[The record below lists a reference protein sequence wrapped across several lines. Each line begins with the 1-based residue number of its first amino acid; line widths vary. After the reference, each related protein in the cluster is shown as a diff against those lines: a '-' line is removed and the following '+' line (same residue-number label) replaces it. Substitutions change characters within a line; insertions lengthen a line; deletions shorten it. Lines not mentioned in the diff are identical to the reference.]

1 VAEEM
6 KNIIQMIALC
16 GCVLATPAWAQN
28 ATIGIEQFDSWIF
41 QGNANQD
48 QAKSTL
54 ESRIELEITRIAQT
68 VSLTD
73 DQKERLKLAGNGD
86 IKRFYDRV
94 EKARRQFLSMGE
106 QWEQNRINE
115 AYQLA
120 VPLQQELRKGLFGS
134 DSLLQ
139 KVVATTVTEEQSEE
153 MRKETERLMQLR
165 KESAVKVFLAG
176 MGRQIPMTST
186 QRSKLTELV
195 MQQMTSIGDDDAYT
209 NYLVSYRLSE
219 VPLDDYK
226 DLFDEAQMK
235 AINQSTQQGK
245 AMKAMLEQ
253 RGLLNEQP

>member
-1 VAEEM
+1 M
-6 KNIIQMIALC
+6 KTLMRLIVLLI
-16 GCVLATPAWAQN
+16 CVSASPASAQV

-41 QGNANQD
+41 QGNANRD
-48 QAKSTL
+48 QAKTTL
-54 ESRIELEITRIAQT
+54 ESRIDLEITRIAQT

-120 VPLQQELRKGLFGS
+120 VPLQQELRKGIFGS
-134 DSLLQ
+134 NSLLQ
-139 KVVATTVTEEQSEE
+139 KVVATTVTEEQTEQ
-153 MRKETERLMQLR
+153 MRKETERLLQLR
-165 KESAVKVFLAG
+165 KESAVKVMMASL
-176 MGRQIPMTST
+176 GRQIPMTST

-195 MQQMTSIGDDDAYT
+195 MQRMTSIGEDDAYT
-209 NYLVSYRLSE
+209 NYLVAYRLSE

-253 RGLLNEQP
+253 RGLLDEKP